1 MKNRTSTRPVNIF
14 YGHMALGVV
23 FILTVTWG
31 ITQYLAY
38 LLGYQSMLGHP
49 LFVIKGYPVYAPWSW
64 AIWDIRYHAYAPK
77 IFSRALL
84 ITYIS
89 FFSMFFFMLLLAAYR
104 MRSGKRSGAYGTA
117 RWART
122 NELQRFGLCADAG
135 VVLAQSSDARFHSTV
150 DGEKRLRWIMDKPGR
165 TLLQH
170 NGPEHVFC
178 FAPTGSGKDVGLV
191 IPSLLSW
198 TGSALI
204 YDIKKELWASTS
216 GWRRQFSHCWRFEP
230 TAVDNWVRYNPLMEV
245 RKGNFEVRDAQTVAD
260 ILVDPDGS
268 KERLDHWEK
277 TGHNLLVGTILH
289 VLYSEPQKD
298 LAGVANFLSNPE
310 RSIYDTLRYMLSC
323 NHCNGQPHPV
333 VSACAREMLNKSEN
347 ELSGVVSTAMSFL
360 GLYRDPIIARNTSC
374 SDFSI
379 NDLTNADR
387 PVSLYLVIPPSD
399 IDRAKPLVR
408 LLFNQ
413 FGRRLTEKM
422 EFEDSLKESGV
433 ARFINKNIFKSQL
446 KIVHRHK
453 LLFMLNEFTSLGR
466 LGFFETEMTYLR
478 GYGIKCFII
487 CQSLNQL
494 DIYGQNHSIL
504 DNCHIRVTYGSLD
517 DRTAKRISELL
528 GQATELRH
536 QLNYAGNRLSPWLG
550 HVMAS
555 EQENPRPLLT
565 PGEVLQ
571 LPGDD
576 ALIMAGGM
584 PPYRAKKI
592 MYYQDNRF
600 KDRAWLP
607 PPDAEEEQKAELSHK
622 KTSSSQWSTSA
633 LRSEISDAPSN
644 YSDEWDSFFAPI
656 SPEELSDS
664 CEGQKEAEILVRN
677 DHGITKE
684 LFKEDKGEV
693 NAPSP
698 AETDH
703 DIENSSDTNES
714 QEHDRRITSRQG
726 QQRAQA
732 VEIGDLPL

>member
-1 MKNRTSTRPVNIF
+1 MKRQISTRPVNIF

-23 FILTVTWG
+23 FIFIVTWG
-31 ITQYLAY
+31 ITQYMAY
-38 LLGYQSMLGHP
+38 LLGYQSQLGRP
-49 LFVIKGYPVYAPWSW
+49 LMIIKGYPVYTPWSW
-64 AIWDIRYHAYAPK
+64 AIWDIRYHAYAPR
-77 IFSRALL
+77 IFSKALL

-89 FFSMFFFMLLLAAYR
+89 FFSMFFLMLILAVHR

-117 RWART
+117 RWAKT
-122 NELQRFGLCADAG
+122 GELERFGLFADAG
-135 VVLAQSSDARFHSTV
+135 VVLAQSNDARFHAMV
-150 DGEKRLRWIMDKPGR
+150 DDEKRVRWIMDRPGR

-170 NGPEHVFC
+170 NGPEHIFC

-230 TAVDNWVRYNPLMEV
+230 TAVDNWVHYNPLMEI
-245 RKGNFEVRDAQTVAD
+245 RRGNFEVRDAQTVAD

-310 RSIYDTLRYMLSC
+310 RSIYDTLKHMLSC
-323 NHCNGQPHPV
+323 NHCNGIPHPV

-360 GLYRDPIIARNTSC
+360 GLYRDPIIAQNTSY

-399 IDRAKPLVR
+399 IDRTKPLVR

-422 EFEDSLKESGV
+422 EFENNRKES
-433 ARFINKNIFKSQL
+433 RFTLFINRKLFKSPP

-466 LGFFETEMTYLR
+466 LGFFETEMAYLR

-528 GQATELRH
+528 GQATELRR

-592 MYYQDNRF
+592 MYYQDDRF
-600 KDRAWLP
+600 KDRAWMP
-607 PPDAEEEQKAELSHK
+607 SPNSEAAQKAELLYK
-622 KTSSSQWSTSA
+622 WTSSARWVIDDLHKDNVESPVVY
-633 LRSEISDAPSN
+633 SDA
-644 YSDEWDSFFAPI
+644 WDSFFVPI
-656 SPEELSDS
+656 SHAKLSDS
-664 CEGQKEAEILVRN
+664 SGGL
-677 DHGITKE
+677 T
-684 LFKEDKGEV
+684 
-693 NAPSP
+693 NAPEP
-698 AETDH
+698 DPLDPRIAEELQRGNMDDVEVPYPIEVDH
-703 DIENSSDTNES
+703 NPDGDSDLNEGR
-714 QEHDRRITSRQG
+714 EDHRRVASKRL

>member
-1 MKNRTSTRPVNIF
+1 MKRQISTRPVNIF
-14 YGHMALGVV
+14 YGHMALGLV
-23 FILTVTWG
+23 FIFVVTWG
-31 ITQYLAY
+31 ITQYMAY
-38 LLGYQSMLGHP
+38 LLGYQSQLGRP
-49 LFVIKGYPVYAPWSW
+49 LLIIKGYPVYSPWSW

-77 IFSRALL
+77 IFSKALL

-89 FFSMFFFMLLLAAYR
+89 FFSMFFLMLILAVRR
-104 MRSGKRSGAYGTA
+104 MRHGKRSGAYGTA

-122 NELQRFGLCADAG
+122 GELERFGLFADAG
-135 VVLAQSSDARFHSTV
+135 VVLAQSNDARFHAMV
-150 DGEKRLRWIMDKPGR
+150 DVEKRVRWVMDRPGR
-165 TLLQH
+165 SLLQH

-216 GWRRQFSHCWRFEP
+216 GWRRQFSYCWRFEP
-230 TAVDNWVRYNPLMEV
+230 TAVDNWVHYNPLMEI
-245 RKGNFEVRDAQTVAD
+245 RRGNFEVRDAQTVAD

-323 NHCNGQPHPV
+323 NHCNGMPHPV

-360 GLYRDPIIARNTSC
+360 GLYRDPIIAQNTSY

-399 IDRAKPLVR
+399 IDRTKPLVR

-422 EFEDSLKESGV
+422 EFENSRKESGFTL
-433 ARFINKNIFKSQL
+433 FINRKLFKAHP
-446 KIVHRHK
+446 KIVHKHK

-466 LGFFETEMTYLR
+466 LGFFETEMAYLR

-528 GQATELRH
+528 GQATELRR

-565 PGEVLQ
+565 SGEVLQ

-592 MYYQDNRF
+592 MYYQDDRF
-600 KDRAWLP
+600 KDRAWMP
-607 PPDAEEEQKAELSHK
+607 APDSESEQKTELLYK
-622 KTSSSQWSTSA
+622 RTSSSQWIIDDPHKANAESPVDY
-633 LRSEISDAPSN
+633 SDA
-644 YSDEWDSFFAPI
+644 WDSFFGPVSHAK
-656 SPEELSDS
+656 LSDS
-664 CEGQKEAEILVRN
+664 SGGLSNAAEPSPIDPR
-677 DHGITKE
+677 ITKE
-684 LFKEDKGEV
+684 LQRENIDDLEAPCPVEVDHIPESNSDLNEGRED
-693 NAPSP
+693 
-698 AETDH
+698 H
-703 DIENSSDTNES
+703 
-714 QEHDRRITSRQG
+714 RRAASKRL

>member
-1 MKNRTSTRPVNIF
+1 LKKQTSKRPVNIF

-23 FILTVTWG
+23 FIVIVTWG
-31 ITQYLAY
+31 ITQYIAH
-38 LLGYQSMLGHP
+38 LLGYQSQLGRP
-49 LFVIKGYPVYAPWSW
+49 LFIISGYPVYAPWSW
-64 AIWDIRYHAYAPK
+64 AVWDIRYNHCAPK
-77 IFSRALL
+77 IFGRALL

-89 FFSMFFFMLLLAAYR
+89 FFSMFFLMLILAVFR
-104 MRSGKRSGAYGTA
+104 MRNGKRSGAYGTA
-117 RWART
+117 RWAGT
-122 NELQRFGLCADAG
+122 NELKRFGLFADAG
-135 VVLAQSSDARFHSTV
+135 VVLAQSNDARFHATV
-150 DGEKRLRWIMDKPGR
+150 DRENRVRWIMDKPGR

-198 TGSALI
+198 TGSALV

-230 TAVDNWVRYNPLMEV
+230 TAVDNWVHYNPLMEI
-245 RKGNFEVRDAQTVAD
+245 RRGNFEVRDAQTIAD

-289 VLYSEPQKD
+289 VMYCEYQKN

-310 RSIYDTLRYMLSC
+310 RPIYDTLTYMLSC
-323 NHCNGQPHPV
+323 KHCNGMPHPV
-333 VSACAREMLNKSEN
+333 VAACAREMLNKSEN

-360 GLYRDPIIARNTSC
+360 GLYRDPIIAQNTSY

-379 NDLTNADR
+379 NDLTNAER

-399 IDRAKPLVR
+399 IDRTKPLVR

-422 EFEDSLKESGV
+422 EFENRSPDSRLTHLIK
-433 ARFINKNIFKSQL
+433 KNLFRSQP
-446 KIVHRHK
+446 KIAHRHK

-466 LGFFETEMTYLR
+466 LGFFETEMAYLR

-494 DIYGQNHSIL
+494 DIYGQNNSIL

-528 GQATELRH
+528 GQATELRR

-576 ALIMAGGM
+576 ALVMVGGM
-584 PPYRAKKI
+584 PPYRAKKV
-592 MYYQDNRF
+592 MYYQDVRF
-600 KDRAWLP
+600 KSRAWIS
-607 PPDAEEEQKAELSHK
+607 PPDSEEEQKAELLCKRTLSSHW
-622 KTSSSQWSTSA
+622 TANDSTKNSA
-633 LRSEISDAPSN
+633 EPSLV
-644 YSDEWDSFFAPI
+644 YSDKWDDFFAPV
-656 SPEELSDS
+656 SNPESSGPDNGPVTAGPAHQS
-664 CEGQKEAEILVRN
+664 
-677 DHGITKE
+677 HGITKE
-684 LFKEDKGEV
+684 LQLEGADQVDADSPVEV
-693 NAPSP
+693 DQSVDGNNDSNAGRD
-698 AETDH
+698 DH
-703 DIENSSDTNES
+703 GRISSK
-714 QEHDRRITSRQG
+714 RL